1 MCGIAGILA
10 GRDTVTV
17 QDSQLWRMAT
27 SLRHRGPDAA
37 GVWND
42 GRLGFAHTRLSIIDL
57 SLAANQPMSDASGR
71 YVIVHNGEIFNY
83 VELRDELRDLG
94 HTFRTHSDT
103 EVILAAYRQWGA
115 DCLGHFNGMWAFA
128 IWDTLAAELFAARDR
143 AGEKPLYYVISPD
156 GTLLFASEVA
166 TLQVLGLRFGVTP
179 QAAFDFLTQGTY
191 GHLGT
196 STFFDGVC
204 QLPAA
209 HMLRASP
216 GAHPSITQYWQLPA
230 IAERD
235 RLPYTPELRNRFR
248 DLFVDAVRLR
258 LRADVPVGA
267 TLSGGLDSSA
277 VVGAINLLAE
287 CNDLHLFT
295 RQYPGT
301 GHDET
306 GYVDAVVARLRHPVL
321 HTVPETDDEL
331 GEQIFD
337 VVDRQEE
344 PFGDTSIV
352 AHYELMRAARS
363 GGIPVIL
370 SGQGGDEL
378 LLGYPSMVH
387 AYLGH
392 LLARGSLGRAL
403 SEINRWSE
411 GQDQSVGRMMLRIA
425 PHTLP
430 LLFRDDVRT
439 LRVRRLARRVTPNV
453 RRRVGFHRFQR
464 DANRRSLDSY
474 VAQVFTR
481 FALPHLTHYD
491 DRNAMTFAVEG
502 RMPFLDYRLVELAF
516 SVEYAAML
524 SGGYTK
530 RLLRDSCA
538 DFLPELVRRR
548 QDKVSF
554 YTPLARW
561 LRANAPLVRRVT
573 SPDLVHALGVM
584 NSMWFEARLAALMRG
599 DDSAKLDVWR
609 GFVLHLWASRFEVGP
624 VAA

>member
-10 GRDTVTV
+10 GLDAVPV
-17 QDSQLWRMAT
+17 QDSQLWRMAG

-37 GVWND
+37 GIWTD
-42 GRLGFAHTRLSIIDL
+42 SRLGFAHTRLSIIDL
-57 SLAANQPMSDASGR
+57 SPAANQPMADASKR

-83 VELRDELRDLG
+83 VELRDELKDLG
-94 HTFRTHSDT
+94 HAFRTHSDT
-103 EVILAAYRQWGA
+103 EVILTAYRQWGA
-115 DCLGHFNGMWAFA
+115 DCLGRFNGMWAFA
-128 IWDTLAAELFAARDR
+128 IWDTVRAELFAARDR
-143 AGEKPLYYVISPD
+143 AGEKPLYYVVRPD

-166 TLQVLGLRFGVTP
+166 TLQALGLRVGVNP

-191 GHLGT
+191 GHLGA

-209 HMLRASP
+209 HMMRASA
-216 GAHPSITQYWQLPA
+216 GAQPSITPYWQLPA

-248 DLFVDAVRLR
+248 DVFVDAVRLR

-277 VVGAINLLAE
+277 VVGAINLLTE
-287 CNDLHLFT
+287 CQDVHLFT

-301 GHDET
+301 DHDET
-306 GYVDAVVARLRHPVL
+306 RYVEAVVARLHHPIL
-321 HTVPETDDEL
+321 HTVPETDEL
-331 GEQIFD
+331 GEQILD
-337 VVDRQEE
+337 VIDRQEE

-363 GGIPVIL
+363 CGIPVLL

-387 AYLGH
+387 AYLAH
-392 LLARGSLGRAL
+392 LLAGGSLARAL
-403 SEINRWSE
+403 SEIGTWSE
-411 GQDQSVGRMMLRIA
+411 GQNQSVARTMMRIA

-430 LLFRDDVRT
+430 LMLRDDVRT
-439 LRVRRLARRVTPNV
+439 LRVRQLARRVTPNL
-453 RRRVGFHRFQR
+453 RRRVGFHRFQS
-464 DANRRSLDSY
+464 DARRHSLDNY
-474 VAQVFTR
+474 IAQVFTR

-516 SVEYAAML
+516 SVEYAAMF

-538 DFLPELVRRR
+538 DLLPELVRRR
-548 QDKVSF
+548 RDKVAF

-561 LRANAPLVRRVT
+561 LRDHASLVRQVT
-573 SPDLVHALGVM
+573 SPDFVHALGAM
-584 NSMWFEARLAALMRG
+584 NSTWFEKRLAALMHG

-609 GFVLHLWASRFEVGP
+609 AFVLHLWASRFDVGP

>member
-1 MCGIAGILA
+1 M
-10 GRDTVTV
+10 V
-17 QDSQLWRMAT
+17 T

-37 GVWND
+37 GIWSD
-42 GRLGFAHTRLSIIDL
+42 ARLGFAHTRLSIIDL
-57 SLAANQPMSDASGR
+57 SPAANQPMTDASGR

-94 HTFRTHSDT
+94 HAFRTHSDT
-103 EVILAAYRQWGA
+103 EVILTAFRQWGA

-128 IWDTLAAELFAARDR
+128 IWDTQRAELFAARDR
-143 AGEKPLYYVISPD
+143 AGEKPLYYVVRLD

-166 TLQVLGLRFGVTP
+166 ALQTLGLRFGVNP

-196 STFFDGVC
+196 STFFDGLC

-216 GAHPSITQYWQLPA
+216 GVQPTISQYWQLPA

-277 VVGAINLLAE
+277 VAGAINLLAE
-287 CNDLHLFT
+287 CKDIHLFT

-301 GHDET
+301 DHDET
-306 GYVDAVVARLRHPVL
+306 RFVEAVVARLHHPIL
-321 HTVPETDDEL
+321 HTVAEAGDEL
-331 GEQIFD
+331 GEQILH

-352 AHYELMRAARS
+352 AHYDLMRAARS
-363 GGIPVIL
+363 CGIPVLL

-392 LLARGSLGRAL
+392 LLAGGSLARAL
-403 SEINRWSE
+403 SEISMWSA
-411 GQDQSVGRMMLRIA
+411 GQNQSIARTMLRIA

-430 LLFRDDVRT
+430 LMLRDDVRT
-439 LRVRRLARRVTPNV
+439 LRVRQLARRVTPNL
-453 RRRVGFHRFQR
+453 RRRVSFRRFHR
-464 DANRRSLDSY
+464 DASRRSLDSY

-502 RMPFLDYRLVELAF
+502 RMPFLDHRLVELAS
-516 SVEYAAML
+516 SVEYAALL

-530 RLLRDSCA
+530 RLLRESCA

-548 QDKVSF
+548 RDKIAF

-561 LRANAPLVRRVT
+561 LRDNASLVRQVT
-573 SPDLVHALGVM
+573 SPDFVHALGAM
-584 NSMWFEARLAALMRG
+584 NSTWFENRLAALMRG

-609 GFVLHLWASRFEVGP
+609 AFVLHLWASRFEVGP